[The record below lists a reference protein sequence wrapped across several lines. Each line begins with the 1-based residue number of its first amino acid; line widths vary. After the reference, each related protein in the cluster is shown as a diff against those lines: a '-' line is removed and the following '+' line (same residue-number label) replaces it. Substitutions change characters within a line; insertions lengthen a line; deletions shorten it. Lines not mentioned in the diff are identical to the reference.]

1 MNFKARLITESD
13 YDNILKVWW
22 KDWRWQA
29 PPKDFLPLDFNGIIV
44 SNEDFDICA
53 CFIYNTN
60 SQVSWLE
67 FIISN
72 FDVKDRE
79 LRKAALKFM
88 IETVKNSLQSKYIYT
103 SMRNQPLI
111 NSMKDLGFVEGSK
124 DCTELIYIR

>member
-1 MNFKARLITESD
+1 MNFKARLITKSD
-13 YDNILKVWW
+13 YDNILKGWW

-29 PPKDFLPLDFNGIIV
+29 PPEDFLPLDFNGIIV

-79 LRKAALKFM
+79 LRKAALEFM

-111 NSMKDLGFVEGSK
+111 NSMKDLGFIEGSK

>member
-1 MNFKARLITESD
+1 MNFKARLLTESD
-13 YDNILKVWW
+13 YDNILKHWW

-29 PPKDFLPLDFNGIIV
+29 PPKDFLPINFNGIMV
-44 SNEDFDICA
+44 SNDEHDICA

-79 LRKAALKFM
+79 LRKSAFNFM
-88 IETVKNSLQSKYIYT
+88 IETVKNSINSKYIYT
-103 SMRNQPLI
+103 SMRKQSLI
-111 NSMKDLGFVEGSK
+111 SDMKNLGFVEGST
-124 DCTELIYIR
+124 DCTELIFIR

>member
-13 YDNILKVWW
+13 YDNILKQWW

-29 PPKDFLPLDFNGIIV
+29 PPKDFLPFNFNGIMV
-44 SNEDFDICA
+44 SNDEHDICA

-60 SQVSWLE
+60 SQVCWLE

-79 LRKAALKFM
+79 LRKAAFNFM
-88 IETVKNSLQSKYIYT
+88 IETVKNSIQAKYIYT
-103 SMRNQPLI
+103 SMRKQSLI
-111 NSMKDLGFVEGSK
+111 NDMKNLGFMEGSS
-124 DCTELIYIR
+124 DCTELIFIK

>member
-13 YDNILKVWW
+13 YDNILKQWW

-29 PPKDFLPLDFNGIIV
+29 PPKDFLPMDFNGIII
-44 SNEDFDICA
+44 SDDNQDICA

-79 LRKAALKFM
+79 LRKSALEFM

-111 NSMKDLGFVEGSK
+111 NNMKNLGFVEGSK
-124 DCTELIYIR
+124 DCTELIFIR